1 MVYFKNPRMR
11 ELDSD
16 LGDLQ
21 GALMDRQGHL
31 IRELE
36 NLILNDELSLN
47 CCAYALGELDVF
59 ISLASM
65 AAEFNF
71 VKPEMVEEDVIIVKE
86 GRHPLQGQ
94 DKEEMDSIIDKV
106 QALNFSPFF
115 FCT

>member
-1 MVYFKNPRMR
+1 MVYFKNQRMR

-36 NLILNDELSLN
+36 NLILNDELALN
-47 CCAYALGELDVF
+47 SCAYALGELDVF
-59 ISLASM
+59 ISLAST
-65 AAEFNF
+65 ATEFNF
-71 VKPEMVEEDVIIVKE
+71 VKPEMVEDDVIIVKE

-94 DKEEMDSIIDKV
+94 DHEKMAFVTKEMQPLLV
-106 QALNFSPFF
+106 FF